1 MADSFEDPWAKSNCA
16 WHQGSAW
23 SFTGWAQSWLAGG
36 LLHGATAPL
45 LGTACK
51 GECPV
56 GQIALATD
64 GTSCQPGTY
73 SYYCCDNPNA
83 PELPAPGDVST
94 CPSPPNIPA
103 LNSGPDPDGAAANVF
118 AEADPFDSDCVLHAL
133 SGTTSKL
140 RSRDLIEVTLQD
152 LAVWELEAMLNRT
165 SDGYSSVP
173 YSAPPAGFASPLESH
188 ILGENE
194 GPKISVML
202 EARSLVRRTSDKGAA
217 LKFCAPGQPATV
229 ILPQTYSG
237 FRTVAK
243 IAGKGWITIAKPA
256 ICGAIG
262 VTSFLTQPANTKF
275 VTEHVFEKQT
285 LRNIIEYM
293 MAGQV
298 PGGGQLSAGQALVK
312 GIFDQTGIYFS
323 NWPANLQQSFGS
335 TPEDTSF
342 GTLGHAQSPANYDNL
357 QVCDA
362 DLNAIKA
369 RITAGIAFI
378 STGEWSSY
386 GDEQKVSYLSDVIDT
401 FSYMQFGQTVKSYNA
416 AYKALILFWQAF
428 ANHPN
433 AQTGYDYVGAFKQ
446 IVGADLDNQV
456 TAAQT
461 LFKFFLK
468 DATTIWNN
476 PATTANYASS
486 VVLANQKALKD
497 FAANLAKYLAYDKS
511 GMTA

>member
-1 MADSFEDPWAKSNCA
+1 M
-16 WHQGSAW
+16 
-23 SFTGWAQSWLAGG
+23 
-36 LLHGATAPL
+36 HGATAPL
-45 LGTACK
+45 LGTPCK

-56 GQIALATD
+56 GQSALATD

-83 PELPAPGDVST
+83 PKLPAPGDVST

-103 LNSGPDPDGAAANVF
+103 LNNGPDPDGATANIF

-140 RSRDLIEVTLQD
+140 RSRHLIEITLQD
-152 LAVWELEAMLNRT
+152 LAAWELEAMLNRT
-165 SDGYSSVP
+165 SDGYHFVP
-173 YSAPPAGFASPLESH
+173 YFAPPLDSASLVEPLVLGEKEGLESSA
-188 ILGENE
+188 ILGT
-194 GPKISVML
+194 
-202 EARSLVRRTSDKGAA
+202 RSLVRRTPDTGAA
-217 LKFCAPGQPATV
+217 LKFCAPGQPNTV

-262 VTSFLTQPANTKF
+262 VASFLTQPANIKF
-275 VTEHVFEKQT
+275 VTEHVFEKQS

-293 MAGQV
+293 MAGQL
-298 PGGGQLSAGQALVK
+298 PGGGQLTAGRAVVT
-312 GIFDQTGIYFS
+312 GIFDLTGIYFS
-323 NWPANLQQSFGS
+323 DWPTNLQQTFGS
-335 TPEDTSF
+335 SPMDTSF
-342 GTLGHAQSPANYDNL
+342 GALGHAQSPANYDNL

-378 STGEWSSY
+378 STGEWNSY

-401 FSYMQFGQTVKSYNA
+401 FSYMQFSQTVKSYNA
-416 AYKALILFWQAF
+416 AFKALILFWQAF
-428 ANHPN
+428 AKHPN

-446 IVGADLDNQV
+446 IVSADLDNQV
-456 TAAQT
+456 AVAQT
-461 LFKFFLK
+461 FFKVFLK
-468 DATTIWNN
+468 EATTTWND

-486 VVLANQKALKD
+486 VVTANQAALKD
-497 FAANLAKYLAYDKS
+497 FAAKLTTYIAYDKT